1 VLAPD
6 PYRHLSQGALVE
18 ARVRA
23 RVLGIP
29 LLKVEALVALVPAG
43 AAARMPRAV
52 EVRTRE
58 SAQPAASQTRPWEAP
73 GSGLAEAIRN
83 LEEAGDMLDAARR
96 NGSERALS
104 ASGSPRR
111 QT

>member
-6 PYRHLSQGALVE
+6 PHRRLSQGTLVE

-29 LLKVEALVALVPAG
+29 LLKVEALVALIPAG
-43 AAARMPRAV
+43 AAARVPQAA

-58 SAQPAASQTRPWEAP
+58 FAQPAASQTTRWQVP

-83 LEEAGDMLDAARR
+83 LEEAGDMLAAARR

-111 QT
+111 HT